1 MQSLMNLSALK
12 QKNGHRAVLVQNA
25 MRIAIVTNKFLPKW
39 MGGTEV
45 ATLNMAHCLAA
56 LGHDVHIVTS
66 RDEGMPPESA
76 DSGIQVHRVYTPGL
90 KSVGAGVFYLAVI
103 HALSRVNP
111 QIIHVQ
117 DFLLGPCGFFAKRL
131 LKRPYVVWG
140 RGYEFRDLTFRTAVV
155 LKDAEAVI
163 ALTDDMR
170 NELQRICSRE
180 ICVISNGIDTERF
193 ERVSREDA
201 RRQLGIEPTQKI
213 VLYVGRFYPV
223 KGVKYLITAM
233 QRILHE
239 EENAKLMLVGYGSE
253 EGNLKLLVKESGLSD
268 CVSFVGAVPN
278 DMIPA
283 YMVASDVLVLPSLSE
298 GFPMVSLEAMAASLP
313 IVATNV
319 GGIPSIVEEG
329 INGFLVKPR
338 DAAQIADKVSSI
350 LCDPE
355 LSHFIS
361 TNNKS
366 KAQLYTWDRVVHDL
380 EDVYL
385 KCVAGT

>member
-1 MQSLMNLSALK
+1 
-12 QKNGHRAVLVQNA
+12 
-25 MRIAIVTNKFLPKW
+25 MRIAIVINQFLPKW

-45 ATLNMAHCLAA
+45 ATLNMARCLAA
-56 LGHDVHIVTS
+56 LGHDVHIITS
-66 RDEGMPPESA
+66 RDEGMPPES
-76 DSGIQVHRVYTPGL
+76 DDGGIHLHRVYRPGL
-90 KSVGAGVFYLAVI
+90 KSIGAGVFYLAVLR
-103 HALSRVNP
+103 ALSSVNP

-117 DFLLGPCGFFAKRL
+117 DFLLSPCGFFAKRI

-140 RGYEFRDLTFRTAVV
+140 RGYDFRDLTRRTAAV
-155 LKDAEAVI
+155 LKDADAVI

-170 NELQRICSRE
+170 SELQKICPRE
-180 ICVISNGIDTERF
+180 IRVISNGIDAERF

-201 RRQLGIEPTQKI
+201 RRQLGIEPVQKI
-213 VLYVGRFYPV
+213 VLYVGRFYPI

-239 EENAKLMLVGYGSE
+239 EANAQLMLVGYGSD
-253 EGNLKLLVKESGLSD
+253 EGNLRLFVEELGLSD
-268 CVSFVGAVPN
+268 CVRFVGAVQN
-278 DMIPA
+278 DVIPL
-283 YMVASDVLVLPSLSE
+283 YMVASDVFVLPSLSE

-319 GGIPSIVEEG
+319 GGISSIVEEG
-329 INGFLVKPR
+329 INGFVVKPR

-366 KAQLYTWDRVVHDL
+366 KAQRYTWDSVVHDL
-380 EDVYL
+380 EGVYL
-385 KCVAGT
+385 KCVAGP